1 LCFFA
6 TVALQAVRGQERSN
20 FFSELLKA
28 AGEAFGVV
36 RWKGNCGFGG
46 GQSKDSD

>member
-6 TVALQAVRGQERSN
+6 TVALQTVRSQERSY
-20 FFSELLKA
+20 FISEQFKA

-36 RWKGNCGFGG
+36 CWKGNCGFGG
-46 GQSKDSD
+46 GQSKDPD